1 MNPISLYLSTFDNTK
16 KWYSTIPEMKYLVVL
31 SRFPAIKK
39 NKIVGR
45 LFWVACSVL
54 EPFASIVLVVYYSFI
69 YLIKKLKTQLQP
81 LSNNLFLYFVPLL
94 KDRTVSAGL
103 YDSSI
108 DWLIPL
114 SEQNLNNRLEGK
126 RIHTVLEAITIV
138 DLLKSLFLSIAA
150 IICATVKNHFCYVFR
165 NHVSL
170 EFFLT
175 YYYLK
180 RIPKDTTLYFSNQ
193 IDRWSTLFD
202 RAPQSRK
209 VLLQHGIE
217 DPKAN
222 WPVKLENTGVLYSL
236 SKEESVNVVNAVFAK
251 QPEVRIMAPTI
262 TLSDMG
268 NQNTFKVLIVGY
280 PECRL
285 FEKEKEFIRK
295 LQNPGITVFLK
306 LHPGKEDISQYE
318 ELLKTYNYIL
328 IKDQRFPKVDIVL
341 SYLSTLAVEYQA
353 CGIKVLQYSKY
364 SVDEMVNYIYERC
377 QKV

>member
-1 MNPISLYLSTFDNTK
+1 MNPIGLYLSTFENTK

-39 NKIVGR
+39 HKKVGR
-45 LFWVACSVL
+45 LFWFACSIL

-69 YLIKKLKTQLQP
+69 YLIKKLKAQPQP
-81 LSNNLFLYFVPLL
+81 LSNNLFLFFVPLL
-94 KDRTVSAGL
+94 KDRTISAGL

-126 RIHTVLEAITIV
+126 RIHTVLESISIV
-138 DLLKSLFLSIAA
+138 DLISSLLLSFVA
-150 IICATVKNHFCYVFR
+150 ILCATVKNHFCYVFR

-175 YYYLK
+175 YYYFK
-180 RIPKDTTLYFSNQ
+180 RIPKSTTLYFSNQ

-202 RAPQSRK
+202 QAPQSSK

-217 DPKAN
+217 DPEAN
-222 WPVKLENTGVLYSL
+222 WPVKLKNTSVLYAL
-236 SKEESVNVVNAVFAK
+236 SKEESVNVVNAVFDK
-251 QPEVRIMAPTI
+251 QPEVRILAPTI
-262 TLSDMG
+262 KLSDMG
-268 NQNTFKVLIVGY
+268 DQKNFKVLIVGY
-280 PECRL
+280 PEGRL
-285 FEKEKEFIRK
+285 FEKEKELIRK
-295 LQNPGITVFLK
+295 LQNPRIIVFLK

-318 ELLKTYNYIL
+318 VLLKTYNYVL
-328 IKDQRFPKVDIVL
+328 IKDQRFPKVDLVL